1 VLATAGSVGGRENGM
16 QACPSLGTATARCLE
31 GRAVLLSGSRATAPL
46 QCMLQPQR
54 MVRLHLLSCLHS
66 PAQPLHTP
74 CSMLWAL
81 GVYMNECVQLHG
93 VQAIED
99 MCRICEQQ
107 STTRTYN

>member
-66 PAQPLHTP
+66 LAQPLHTP
-74 CSMLWAL
+74 WQHAL
-81 GVYMNECVQLHG
+81 GFGRVHERVRAVAWCAGYRRHVQNLRT
-93 VQAIED
+93 AI
-99 MCRICEQQ
+99 
-107 STTRTYN
+107 NN